1 MSTRIEQSGE
11 DLWVFAYGSLMWRP
25 GFDFLERRAARL
37 VGAHR
42 ALCVYSFVHRGTPE
56 RPGLVLG
63 LDRGGNCR
71 GIAYRVAATK
81 RAATIDYLRAR
92 EQVTKVYREA
102 SRAVWLDDDPQ
113 QSVQALCYMVDR
125 GHRQYAGRLSLAQQL
140 HYVRQG
146 HGRSGAC
153 RDYVLAAVKELQ
165 THGYRDDAL
174 RQLAEQIKGIH
185 ETASPSAPSRR

>member
-1 MSTRIEQSGE
+1 MNALSKQSNE
-11 DLWVFAYGSLMWRP
+11 AFWVFAYGSLMWRP
-25 GFDFLERRAARL
+25 GFDFLERRDARL

-56 RPGLVLG
+56 KPGLVLG

-71 GIAYRVAATK
+71 GIAYRVAPD
-81 RAATIDYLRAR
+81 RRSETIEYLRAR
-92 EQVTKVYREA
+92 EQVTRVYREA
-102 SRAVWLDDDPQ
+102 WRRVWLDDDPQ
-113 QSVQALCYMVDR
+113 QGVHALCYVVDR
-125 GHRQYAGRLSLAQQL
+125 GRRQYAGQLSLAEQL

-165 THGYRDDAL
+165 MLQIRDAEL
-174 RQLAEQIKGIH
+174 QLLAEQLKGPH
-185 ETASPSAPSRR
+185 ESAAD